1 MKVSPQTRDKSKKTS
16 QAHLFNLAP
25 SKIIDTRRKVSRHKA
40 WLIKESEAIVR
51 GAVNSGSKC
60 VRGAV
65 NSGKKLSN
73 RDFS

>member
-1 MKVSPQTRDKSKKTS
+1 MKVSCQTRGKKQKKS

-25 SKIIDTRRKVSRHKA
+25 SNSTRDGKCHATKRG
-40 WLIKESEAIVR
+40 LNESEAIVR

-65 NSGKKLSN
+65 YSGKKRSS

>member
-1 MKVSPQTRDKSKKTS
+1 MDESKSKHEVKSKKTS

-25 SKIIDTRRKVSRHKA
+25 SKSTREGKCHVTKRS
-40 WLIKESEAIVR
+40 LNESEAIVR

-60 VRGAV
+60 VRDAV
-65 NSGKKLSN
+65 NSGKKRSN

>member
-1 MKVSPQTRDKSKKTS
+1 M
-16 QAHLFNLAP
+16 L
-25 SKIIDTRRKVSRHKA
+25 RHKA
-40 WLIKESEAIVR
+40 KLNESEAIVR

-65 NSGKKLSN
+65 NSGKKRSN